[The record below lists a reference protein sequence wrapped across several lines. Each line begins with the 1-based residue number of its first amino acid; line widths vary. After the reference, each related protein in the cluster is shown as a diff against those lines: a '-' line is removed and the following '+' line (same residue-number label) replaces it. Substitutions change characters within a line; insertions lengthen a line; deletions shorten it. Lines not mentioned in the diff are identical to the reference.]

1 MLFDHDGSPKIDFG
15 CYAMMM
21 MWKTFSFYLSCSSSN
36 IRGSDTSDAGVDDKD
51 AAAAAAVAVAYL
63 VYIVVVSAA
72 AGVGAHRLH
81 GPVVSDRS
89 EVAYYKYSVCS
100 AVVVLQSV
108 VGGLPP
114 PPPSSVAVLVWW
126 LSYHTHNSHHSALL
140 SERYTIPSP
149 YTKL

>member
-51 AAAAAAVAVAYL
+51 AAAAAAVVAVAFL

-72 AGVGAHRLH
+72 AGVGAHRLR
-81 GPVVSDRS
+81 VRVFS
-89 EVAYYKYSVCS
+89 Y
-100 AVVVLQSV
+100 QS
-108 VGGLPP
+108 
-114 PPPSSVAVLVWW
+114 
-126 LSYHTHNSHHSALL
+126 
-140 SERYTIPSP
+140 
-149 YTKL
+149 